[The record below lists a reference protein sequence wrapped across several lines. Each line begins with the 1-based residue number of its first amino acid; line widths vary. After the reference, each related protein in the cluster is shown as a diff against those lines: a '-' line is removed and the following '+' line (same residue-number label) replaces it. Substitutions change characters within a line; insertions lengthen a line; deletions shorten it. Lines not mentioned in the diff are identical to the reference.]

1 MSLPLNLF
9 GAHLLAQ
16 IEWNLPEWLT
26 VVGFPLV
33 LVGLVLAGLQ
43 GRDTKRVA
51 YDASTAARESRNAAE
66 RSLTATNTSQ
76 EAAEAG
82 KRASEGS
89 ALAADSARASAE
101 SARVSADAAR
111 EAIER
116 TERNL
121 ADNHMLILIPQLHA
135 LARDFDVAQEAQ
147 SREAT
152 LAVLSAWVGIASEL
166 LGLLEADDSEEA
178 ELMRRLDQSA
188 SRTSEAKNAL
198 IGDKAEIKMA
208 TRGLSATYSEVYFQS
223 AKVIGRMRAFSRDR
237 SK

>member
-1 MSLPLNLF
+1 MPLPLNLL
-9 GAHLLAQ
+9 GPHLLAQ

-51 YDASTAARESRNAAE
+51 YDASTAARESR
-66 RSLTATNTSQ
+66 
-76 EAAEAG
+76 
-82 KRASEGS
+82 RASEGS

-111 EAIER
+111 AAIER

-147 SREAT
+147 SREAI
-152 LAVLSAWVGIASEL
+152 LAVLSAWVGVASEL

-208 TRGLSATYSEVYFQS
+208 TTGLSATYSEVYFQS